1 MKNDEDNSINALLDV
16 VSKLRDPKFG
26 CPWDLKQTLDSVA
39 PFSIEE
45 AYEVVEAVQEN
56 DAHKIKEELGDLL
69 FQIVLLSQIAKESKL
84 FNFFDVVKVSKDK
97 MIKRHPHVF
106 NKITSSED
114 KIPLYWEKNKLKEH
128 QKRSPD
134 RLKST
139 YVAQITEKLPALIR
153 AEKIQKR
160 AKAFGFDWKNL
171 SDVFKKVD
179 EERQEVENAIKLQNQ
194 KLIKE
199 EIGDFLFTIVNLSR
213 HLNVNSE
220 EALRNANNKFI
231 KRFQRLDKLILDN
244 GLDILNISLTELDN
258 YWIEVKSKE
267 KNFD

>member
-1 MKNDEDNSINALLDV
+1 M
-16 VSKLRDPKFG
+16 
-26 CPWDLKQTLDSVA
+26 
-39 PFSIEE
+39 
-45 AYEVVEAVQEN
+45 
-56 DAHKIKEELGDLL
+56 
-69 FQIVLLSQIAKESKL
+69 
-84 FNFFDVVKVSKDK
+84 
-97 MIKRHPHVF
+97 F
-106 NKITSSED
+106 NKITSSEH

>member
-1 MKNDEDNSINALLDV
+1 MKNNEDNSINTLLDV
-16 VSKLRDPKFG
+16 VSKLRDPKSG
-26 CPWDLKQTLDSVA
+26 CPWDLKQTLDSIA

-56 DAHKIKEELGDLL
+56 DTHKIIEELGDLL

-106 NKITSSED
+106 NKITSSENEVQ
-114 KIPLYWEKNKLKEH
+114 LCWEKNKLNEH
-128 QKRSPD
+128 QESNSD
-134 RLKST
+134 RLKSS
-139 YVAQITEKLPALIR
+139 YLSQITEKLPALIR

-179 EERQEVENAIKLQNQ
+179 EERHEVENAIKLQNQ
-194 KLIKE
+194 KKIKE

-220 EALRNANNKFI
+220 EALRNANKKFI
-231 KRFQRLDKLILDN
+231 HRFQKLEEIIIDN
-244 GLDILNISLTELDN
+244 GLDILNMSLNELEN
-258 YWIEVKSKE
+258 YWIKIKSQE